1 MTERPWLAGVPRSE
15 WIAAAASERQPEVAG
30 QRVRALAYRA
40 CADRPSQRRSGEEGS
55 GPARVAAR
63 MLRQEV
69 RESSDGQ
76 HLVYEGW
83 ASVTDTPYEMWDWA
97 GPYTEQVT
105 SGAFAKTLGQ
115 VDPPLDVPFVLQHD
129 SLRRMAR
136 TLNGSLQLDEDATGL
151 HVLAPQLDPADGD
164 VAYIAPKL
172 RSGLIDEMSFKFMIT
187 KGSWSPDWMEYHIN
201 EVDLHRGDVAIV
213 AYGANPTTTGGLR
226 SKPASFELPRD
237 LSPEDAREYMA
248 AFRQQYPHLAERT
261 ARRGA
266 ELISERETM
275 PRVL

>member
-15 WIAAAASERQPEVAG
+15 WSAAAAAERRPLAG
-30 QRVRALAYRA
+30 SIVRALSYRA
-40 CADRPSQRRSGEEGS
+40 CADRPSQRRSGEDGL
-55 GPARVAAR
+55 GPTRVTAR
-63 MLRQEV
+63 MRQQEI

-76 HLVYEGW
+76 HLIYEGW
-83 ASVTDTPYEMWDWA
+83 PSVTDTPYEMWDWA

-105 SGAFAKTLGQ
+105 SGSFSKTLGQ

-136 TLNGSLQLDEDATGL
+136 TLNGSLELDEDTTGL
-151 HVLAPQLDPADGD
+151 HVLAPQLDPADAD

-187 KGSWSPDWMEYHIN
+187 KGSWSSDWTEYHIN

-213 AYGANPTTTGGLR
+213 AYGANPNTTGGLR
-226 SKPASFELPRD
+226 SKPAALELPRD
-237 LSPEDAREYMA
+237 LSPEEARAYMD
-248 AFRQQYPHLAERT
+248 AFRSAYPAVAER
-261 ARRGA
+261 AVRRGQD
-266 ELISERETM
+266 LISERETL

>member
-1 MTERPWLAGVPRSE
+1 MIERPWLAGVPRSE
-15 WIAAAASERQPEVAG
+15 WGAAAAAERRPLAA
-30 QRVRALAYRA
+30 QRERALSYRA
-40 CADRPSQRRSGEEGS
+40 CADRPSQRRSGEEGT

-69 RESSDGQ
+69 RESPDGQ

-105 SGAFAKTLGQ
+105 AGAFAKTLGQ

-129 SLRRMAR
+129 SLRRIAR
-136 TLNGSLQLDEDATGL
+136 TLNGSLELDEDSTGL
-151 HVLAPQLDPADGD
+151 HVLAPALDPADGD

-172 RSGLIDEMSFKFMIT
+172 RSGLVDEMSFKFMIT

-213 AYGANPTTTGGLR
+213 AYGANPNTTGTLR
-226 SKPASFELPRD
+226 EKPSFELPRN
-237 LSPEDAREYMA
+237 LSTDEARAFMA
-248 AFRQQYPHLAERT
+248 EFRRQYPTVAER
-261 ARRGA
+261 AARRRGA